1 MTSPAPHTLTARSP
15 EDVLAAVP
23 LVLGFVPERSIA
35 MLTFEARHPF
45 HARLDLP
52 LDAGERRKAAR
63 MLVEPCLR
71 HEVRRVFFVLY
82 THEAAAAR
90 KCARS
95 LAREFT
101 REGIEVVDVLRSD
114 GARWFPVT
122 QEGGGPEGP
131 GVPYDVDAH
140 LFTVQSVSEGR
151 VTLRSRT
158 ELAQTVAA
166 DAERVAEVAAAAEA
180 VVARWSG
187 ARDPVADT
195 RSLVEALLASGRP
208 ASAAEAARVLL
219 AIRDAGPRDEM
230 LRDVGRE
237 EAERRLPL
245 WSSLV
250 ASAPPDLVAA
260 PASVLAFLAWLAGHG
275 ALAWCALDRAAEGEP
290 PCSLAA
296 CVAQALEQALP
307 PSVWEEGW

>member
-1 MTSPAPHTLTARSP
+1 MTSPALRTLTARSP
-15 EDVLAAVP
+15 EDVLAAGP
-23 LVLGFVPERSIA
+23 LVLGFVPEHSIA

-52 LDAGERRKAAR
+52 LDAGERREAAQV
-63 MLVEPCLR
+63 LLEPCVR

-82 THEAAAAR
+82 THDAEAAR
-90 KCARS
+90 KCARA

-101 REGIEVVDVLRSD
+101 RQGVDVVDVLRSD
-114 GARWFPVT
+114 GARWFPVA
-122 QEGGGPEGP
+122 QWYGEPEGP

-140 LFTVQSVSEGR
+140 LFTAQSVMEGR

-166 DAERVAEVAAAAEA
+166 DEERIAAVATAAEA
-180 VVARWSG
+180 VLAD
-187 ARDPVADT
+187 APDPLDPVAET
-195 RSLVEALLASGRP
+195 RSLVEALLASGRL
-208 ASAAEAARVLL
+208 ATATEAARVLL
-219 AIRDAGPRDEM
+219 AIRDRGPRDEM
-230 LRDVGRE
+230 LRDVGRA

-245 WSSLV
+245 WSALV

-275 ALAWCALDRAAEGEP
+275 ALAWCALDRAAEGDP
-290 PCSLAA
+290 PCSLADS
-296 CVAQALEQALP
+296 VTQALEQALP

>member
-1 MTSPAPHTLTARSP
+1 MTSPAQRTLTARSP

-23 LVLGFVPERSIA
+23 LVLGFVPEHSIA
-35 MLTFEARHPF
+35 MLTFEARYPF

-52 LDAGERRKAAR
+52 LDAAERREAA
-63 MLVEPCLR
+63 LVLLEPCVR

-82 THEAAAAR
+82 THDAEAAR
-90 KCARS
+90 NCARS

-101 REGIEVVDVLRSD
+101 RQGIDVVDVLRSD
-114 GARWFPVT
+114 GARWFPVA
-122 QEGGGPEGP
+122 QWDGDPEGP

-158 ELAQTVAA
+158 ELAHTVAA
-166 DAERVAEVAAAAEA
+166 DEVRVAEVATAAEA
-180 VVARWSG
+180 VLAEAPG
-187 ARDPVADT
+187 AGDPVAET
-195 RSLVEALLASGRP
+195 RSLIEALLESGGSP
-208 ASAAEAARVLL
+208 SAAEAARVLL
-219 AIRDAGPRDEM
+219 AIRDRGPRDAM
-230 LRDVGRE
+230 LRDVGRA

-245 WSSLV
+245 WSALV
-250 ASAPPDLVAA
+250 ASAPPDLVAP

-275 ALAWCALDRAAEGEP
+275 ALAWCALDRAAGGDP

-296 CVAQALEQALP
+296 CVAEALEQALP
-307 PSVWEEGW
+307 PSVWEDGW